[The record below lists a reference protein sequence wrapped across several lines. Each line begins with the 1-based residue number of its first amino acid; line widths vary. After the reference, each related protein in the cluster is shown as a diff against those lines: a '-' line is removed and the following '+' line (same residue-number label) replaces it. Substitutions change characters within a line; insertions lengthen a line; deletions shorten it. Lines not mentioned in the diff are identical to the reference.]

1 MGKHRAKPFW
11 LLIVLLVGF
20 PVQAGTL
27 VDMVGREVELQELPR
42 RIVSLAPS
50 LTETL
55 YAVGA
60 GDAVVGVTD
69 YANYPPEVKM
79 KPSVGGGINPNM
91 EMIVTLK
98 PDLVVISADANRWD
112 TLTQLE
118 QLQIPVYGVKPR
130 GVAGVFTS
138 IAKIGEVVGRQ
149 HEAERVITEM
159 RRRMATVSQ
168 RVENRPRPKVLY
180 AVWID
185 PLVVAGQQTVI
196 HDLIQIAGGINVVR
210 EPGFPRYSLEEVFVD
225 APDVIVL
232 ALDGGVPEDRE
243 VLRHLPGWSELR
255 AVREGAVRVVDAN
268 LMNRPGPRIVDAV
281 EVLAGLLHPASV
293 RREGS

>member
-1 MGKHRAKPFW
+1 MGKHRAKSFW
-11 LLIVLLVGF
+11 LLTVLLVGF

-168 RVENRPRPKVLY
+168 GVENRPRPKVLY

-210 EPGFPRYSLEEVFVD
+210 EPGFPRYSLEEVFID
-225 APDVIVL
+225 APDVIIL

-243 VLRHLPGWSELR
+243 VLRRLPGWSELR

-268 LMNRPGPRIVDAV
+268 LMNRPGPRIVDGV

-293 RREGS
+293 QRGGS

>member
-1 MGKHRAKPFW
+1 MGKSRAKAFW
-11 LLIVLLVGF
+11 LLVVLLVGLR
-20 PVQAGTL
+20 VQAGTL
-27 VDMVGREVELQELPR
+27 VDMVGREVELHGLPH

-50 LTETL
+50 LTEIL
-55 YAVGA
+55 YALGA

-79 KPSVGGGINPNM
+79 KPSVGGGINPNL

-118 QLQIPVYGVKPR
+118 ELQIPVYGVKPR

-138 IAKIGEVVGRQ
+138 IAKIGEVVGRR
-149 HEAERVITEM
+149 HEAERMITEM

-243 VLRHLPGWSELR
+243 VLRRLPGWSEMR

-268 LMNRPGPRIVDAV
+268 LMNRPGPRIVDGV
-281 EVLAGLLHPASV
+281 EVLAGLLHPAPV

>member
-1 MGKHRAKPFW
+1 MGKGRAKPFW
-11 LLIVLLVGF
+11 LFAVLLVGL

-27 VDMVGREVELQELPR
+27 VDMVGREVELHRPPR
-42 RIVSLAPS
+42 RIISLAPS
-50 LTETL
+50 LTEIL
-55 YAVGA
+55 YALGA

-69 YANYPPEVKM
+69 YANYPSEVKT

-98 PDLVVISADANRWD
+98 PDLVLISADANRWD
-112 TLTQLE
+112 TLSQLE
-118 QLQIPVYGVKPR
+118 QLQIPVYGVKPM
-130 GVAGVFTS
+130 GVEGVFTA
-138 IAKIGEVVGRQ
+138 IARIGEVVGRQ
-149 HEAERVITEM
+149 HEAERVIIEM

-168 RVENRPRPKVLY
+168 KVKNRPRPKVLY

-185 PLVVAGQQTVI
+185 PLIVAGRETVI
-196 HDLIQIAGGINVVR
+196 HDLIQMAGGRNVVR
-210 EPGFPRYSLEEVFVD
+210 ESGFPRYSLEEVVVD

-243 VLRHLPGWSELR
+243 VLRRLPGWREMR

-268 LMNRPGPRIVDAV
+268 LMNRPGPRIVDGV
-281 EVLAGLLHPASV
+281 ELLAGLLHPASV
-293 RREGS
+293 RRRRS